1 MNAPNG
7 GDLCVFCAQF
17 SFSVFTR
24 RSTDQLA
31 SMVALVEDVD
41 SIGWRQHAPV
51 RALIS
56 LQSLHVREMSPESHH
71 DAHLTSKYV
80 LPPLLVGRRYACL
93 RKCDATSIN

>member
-17 SFSVFTR
+17 SFSVFTL

-31 SMVALVEDVD
+31 STVALVEDVD

-51 RALIS
+51 CALIS
-56 LQSLHVREMSPESHH
+56 LQSLQLVREMSPESHH
-71 DAHLTSKYV
+71 DAHLTSKHV
-80 LPPLLVGRRYACL
+80 LPPVLFG
-93 RKCDATSIN
+93 